1 MAAARDQAARIL
13 RDEPDAAG
21 DGVADKAVA
30 ETADSNRA
38 HLSDETSRRP
48 HETPDRPATTKPAP
62 PAAAIAPAAKGG
74 NRKKILFFGAVALLA
89 LAACAYGVHWFLVG
103 RFHVSTD
110 DAYVRANNTVLGAR
124 VSGHIAAILPRDN
137 AIVHA
142 GDVVFKIDD
151 GDYRIAV
158 DAARTRIQ
166 TQQATI
172 ERIGHQVIAQE
183 SAAAQSKAQLASAEA
198 GLKRAGLDY
207 DRQQQLSEK
216 GYATHATFE
225 QSEAG
230 RDQGMAA
237 VKAAQAAYD
246 VARDN
251 VEVAKAQQSE
261 ARAQLMELQTT
272 LAKAER
278 DLDFASVRA
287 PVEGTFSNRM
297 VNTGD
302 FITVGQ
308 RLGNV
313 VPLDD
318 VFIDANFKETQ
329 LKRIRPGQPV
339 TISVDAYGHRKFS
352 GIVESISPAAGS
364 VFTLLPPDNATGNF
378 TKIVQRLPVRI
389 LRAEGCG
396 AAKPFAC
403 RHVGLCHRRYDPG
416 CCRCRHRC
424 RSRRAG
430 LGSGEVNYLA
440 KYTALGGRSQRTPSS
455 SFAKRSGEGALCE
468 LGLRRFPLSPT
479 LSPQAGRGSAPSAEL
494 NRT

>member
-13 RDEPDAAG
+13 REELEVTGNEGHQASSSEI
-21 DGVADKAVA
+21 A
-30 ETADSNRA
+30 ESIRN
-38 HLSDETSRRP
+38 HLSDETARR
-48 HETPDRPATTKPAP
+48 TPDVADRPVVAK
-62 PAAAIAPAAKGG
+62 PAAAALPAAKPQ
-74 NRKKILFFGAVALLA
+74 NRKKTVFFGAVALLA
-89 LAACAYGVHWFLVG
+89 LAAAAYGVHWFLVG
-103 RFHVSTD
+103 RFHISTD

-137 AIVHA
+137 AVVHA
-142 GDVVFKIDD
+142 SDVVFKIDD

-158 DAARTRIQ
+158 EAARTRIA

-172 ERIGHQVIAQE
+172 ERLGRQVVAQE
-183 SAAAQSKAQLASAEA
+183 SAAEQARAQLASAEA

-216 GYATHATFE
+216 GYASRATFE
-225 QSEAG
+225 VSEAG

-237 VKAAQAAYD
+237 VKSARAAVDSAQS
-246 VARDN
+246 N
-251 VEVAKAQQSE
+251 VEVAKAQQAE

-278 DLDFASVRA
+278 DLDFTSVRA
-287 PVEGTFSNRM
+287 PVDGTFSNRL

-302 FITVGQ
+302 FIAVGQ

-313 VPLDD
+313 VPLDE

-339 TISVDAYGHRKFS
+339 TISVDAYGHRKFA

-389 LRAEGCG
+389 RVPKDVARQNLLRAGMSVYASVDTTDG
-396 AAKPFAC
+396 AADAESEAD
-403 RHVGLCHRRYDPG
+403 LD
-416 CCRCRHRC
+416 
-424 RSRRAG
+424 
-430 LGSGEVNYLA
+430 
-440 KYTALGGRSQRTPSS
+440 
-455 SFAKRSGEGALCE
+455 
-468 LGLRRFPLSPT
+468 SPAAT
-479 LSPQAGRGSAPSAEL
+479 HPQ
-494 NRT
+494 